1 LSESKD
7 DIEIARY
14 EQAISRKYGKES
26 VQTPLSTWDD
36 EKEQQYL
43 EQSAELYLKQ
53 QKIQEQKDK
62 IEIDGFLLS
71 KKLINKDTN
80 RICPVCSKYSF
91 DLKDDVY
98 MSKFDCCFHC
108 HVQWVEN
115 REERW
120 KSGWRPKKTKK
131 ASRSKRKR

>member
-1 LSESKD
+1 MPKLKD
-7 DIEIARY
+7 DIDVARY

-36 EKEQQYL
+36 DKEQQYL

-71 KKLINKDTN
+71 KKLVSKDTN
-80 RICPVCSKYSF
+80 RICPVCSEYSF
-91 DLKDDVY
+91 NSRDDVY
-98 MSKFDCCFHC
+98 MSKFDCCFNC
-108 HVQWVEN
+108 YIQFIEG

-120 KSGWRPKKTKK
+120 IKGWRPNNEIN
-131 ASRSKRKR
+131 

>member
-1 LSESKD
+1 MCWSTIEDNSLPKLKD
-7 DIEIARY
+7 DIDVARY
-14 EQAISRKYGKES
+14 EQAISKKYGKAS
-26 VQTPLSTWDD
+26 VQTPLSTWNDA
-36 EKEQQYL
+36 KEQQYL

-71 KKLINKDTN
+71 KKLVNKDAN
-80 RICPVCSKYSF
+80 RICPVCSEYSF
-91 DLKDDVY
+91 NSRDDVY

-108 HVQWVEN
+108 YIQFIEN

-120 KSGWRPKKTKK
+120 NSGWRPK
-131 ASRSKRKR
+131 RK

>member
-1 LSESKD
+1 MPKLKD
-7 DIEIARY
+7 DIDVARY

-36 EKEQQYL
+36 DKEQQYL

-71 KKLINKDTN
+71 KKLVSKDTN
-80 RICPVCSKYSF
+80 RICPVCSEYSF
-91 DLKDDVY
+91 NSRDDVY
-98 MSKFDCCFHC
+98 MSKFDCCFTC
-108 HVQWVEN
+108 YIQFIEG

-120 KSGWRPKKTKK
+120 IKGWRPNNEIN
-131 ASRSKRKR
+131 